1 VAPLKHPRATNERQ
15 DWLVSTLTKA
25 WPH

>member
-1 VAPLKHPRATNERQ
+1 VAPLKPLARGRDYAARA
-15 DWLVSTLTKA
+15 VSTLTKA